1 MFEHGNYLQ
10 LVLSFNHGEGKT
22 KDLYDVT
29 HILNV
34 KLVKFIIVE

>member
-10 LVLSFNHGEGKT
+10 PVLSFNHDEGKT
-22 KDLYDVT
+22 KDLYGVT

-34 KLVKFIIVE
+34 KLVKSIIIK